1 LNDVKENEKLN
12 KNNNEELVVFDE
24 LDTKDCGDDS
34 NDLIKQLRETK
45 ENKSLFLHNYR
56 LKQFANLSYTKL
68 YHALI
73 NLFEIVPHIQNHQ
86 FGKF

>member
-1 LNDVKENEKLN
+1 MNDVKENEKLN

-45 ENKSLFLHNYR
+45 ENKSLFL
-56 LKQFANLSYTKL
+56 
-68 YHALI
+68 AL
-73 NLFEIVPHIQNHQ
+73 L
-86 FGKF
+86 